1 MLFGKNFQSYEI
13 MAGLV
18 LIKRCI
24 GYVFMVILILLSY
37 LHITIFGVFITLQLN
52 GRGCDYALTL
62 ETMLSYS
69 STRASK
75 MAFIILMMLNTSMFF
90 LQACQDT
97 KLTCWFSELSQW
109 LWSKLLQNELD
120 TFMEF
125 RNGCKM
131 RKDKNKSG
139 PSGMSRND
147 AFSLLEEWGRR
158 DCLLKIELEDLAVIS
173 ELKEELGGDALVSFS
188 TPEFAALAL
197 MAYSLG
203 IIHLTFENVWVVF
216 RTMLQLVFV

>member
-37 LHITIFGVFITLQLN
+37 LHITIFGVFIKLQLN
-52 GRGCDYALTL
+52 GHGCDYALTL

-69 STRASK
+69 STRALK
-75 MAFIILMMLNTSMFF
+75 MAFIILMMRNTSMFF

-97 KLTCWFSELSQW
+97 KLTCWFSKLSQW

-125 RNGCKM
+125 
-131 RKDKNKSG
+131 
-139 PSGMSRND
+139 
-147 AFSLLEEWGRR
+147 
-158 DCLLKIELEDLAVIS
+158 
-173 ELKEELGGDALVSFS
+173 
-188 TPEFAALAL
+188 
-197 MAYSLG
+197 
-203 IIHLTFENVWVVF
+203 
-216 RTMLQLVFV
+216 